1 MAAFAEAMS
10 TASAIWT
17 VQLKEVQS
25 FSECFLLSAFLSIG
39 IFVWLVFTGAGKISL
54 DHWFVRRLRGSAQPR

>member
-39 IFVWLVFTGAGKISL
+39 IFVWLAFTGAGKISL
-54 DHWFVRRLRGSAQPR
+54 DHWLVRKLRGSAQSS